1 MPIKPENRTRYPA
14 NWSEIR
20 AAILARAADC
30 CEGTAHFPQCRA
42 ENRKKHP
49 ETSSLV
55 VLTIAHLDH
64 QPENSEPENL
74 RALCQRCHLDWDRDH
89 HRREA
94 AATRRRTRRQL
105 EFPELKP

>member
-30 CEGTAHFPQCRA
+30 CEGTA
-42 ENRKKHP
+42 
-49 ETSSLV
+49 SLV
-55 VLTIAHLDH
+55 VLTIA
-64 QPENSEPENL
+64 Q
-74 RALCQRCHLDWDRDH
+74 
-89 HRREA
+89 
-94 AATRRRTRRQL
+94 RRTRRQL